1 MVRRGLKRE
10 KHRREESLVCLGPLL
25 PTFPAEVSPAVD
37 QLFLAE
43 APSIGPREK
52 VGVA

>member
-1 MVRRGLKRE
+1 MVRRGPRRA
-10 KHRREESLVCLGPLL
+10 KHRREEGLICLGPLL
-25 PTFPAEVSPAVD
+25 PTFPAEVSTAVD
-37 QLFLAE
+37 QLSLAE